1 MAPSLD
7 EMMADEDDKSI
18 TLRDGDRLGL
28 DELGGLVAMPPATTG
43 AAATGAVAE
52 EDDDDDAVAIAV
64 VRFHGRR
71 FWLHELPLARA
82 AGFGPVVAASLV
94 TAVTR
99 SGGGA
104 PNNRP
109 LKMAVLLGVG
119 TLFCSVPISWA
130 CFLALQPP
138 GTA

>member
-1 MAPSLD
+1 MCTLAFDKLQIPSIPRKHTSDCGCCDSTHQLMSSKSRNWSSGDASLSAASSPSL
-7 EMMADEDDKSI
+7 
-18 TLRDGDRLGL
+18 
-28 DELGGLVAMPPATTG
+28 
-43 AAATGAVAE
+43 
-52 EDDDDDAVAIAV
+52 
-64 VRFHGRR
+64 RR
-71 FWLHELPLARA
+71 H
-82 AGFGPVVAASLV
+82 VC
-94 TAVTR
+94 

>member
-1 MAPSLD
+1 MRAHYAS
-7 EMMADEDDKSI
+7 
-18 TLRDGDRLGL
+18 
-28 DELGGLVAMPPATTG
+28 
-43 AAATGAVAE
+43 AAADPAVGPTLA
-52 EDDDDDAVAIAV
+52 
-64 VRFHGRR
+64 
-71 FWLHELPLARA
+71 LHLALA

-94 TAVTR
+94 TAFTR